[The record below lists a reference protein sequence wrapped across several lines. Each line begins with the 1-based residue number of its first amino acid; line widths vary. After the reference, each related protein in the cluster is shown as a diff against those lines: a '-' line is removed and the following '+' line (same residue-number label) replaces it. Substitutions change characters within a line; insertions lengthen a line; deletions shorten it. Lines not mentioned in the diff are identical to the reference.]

1 MTTATVQVSLTEF
14 LSTVLQGSAAGISAD
29 SYDPPK
35 LMLLGDGGR
44 RWACL
49 HSVCTSVTESAVFA
63 SWLKTAYVSDLTRK
77 EQYEKAS
84 ESVRLAG
91 YVLSPALL
99 LLLGGAC
106 MCTLSPCI
114 YRSNKIRTLKK
125 LDKNLSVQAEQH
137 PIS

>member
-14 LSTVLQGSAAGISAD
+14 LSIVLQGSAAGVWTD
-29 SYDPPK
+29 RYDPPK
-35 LMLLGDGGR
+35 LMLLGDRGR

-49 HSVCTSVTESAVFA
+49 HSVCTSVTESTVFA

-77 EQYEKAS
+77 EQYAKAS

-125 LDKNLSVQAEQH
+125 PDKNLSIQAH
-137 PIS
+137 AAYL

>member
-14 LSTVLQGSAAGISAD
+14 LSTVLQGSAAGVSAD

-35 LMLLGDGGR
+35 LMLLGDRGR

-91 YVLSPALL
+91 YVLPPALL
-99 LLLGGAC
+99 LFSGRCLYVHPVAVY
-106 MCTLSPCI
+106 LSF
-114 YRSNKIRTLKK
+114 
-125 LDKNLSVQAEQH
+125 Q
-137 PIS
+137 